1 MSKKTLITIAAIL
14 GVLAVIFAVMFF
26 VRNCDVNTA
35 NENKTKI
42 DELNAEYVGLQEE
55 CTAAIE
61 KLEGFIPTVEE
72 AAASVE
78 AAVEEKV
85 EEVTG
90 TVEEKVDEAVETVE
104 EKVEEVTETVEEKVD
119 EAVETVEEKVEEV
132 TETVEEKADEAVEA
146 VEEKTEEVIGTVE
159 EKVDEVVEAVEEKAD
174 EVTETVE
181 EVADAVEEGFNI
193 EGITSAADITA
204 EKLAELGWTVV
215 EDGTVTEELQAKFDA
230 AFANGFAGA
239 SYTADKLIATKTL
252 EDGTVLYLFEGT
264 QTYVI
269 PDAVPAEGY
278 TFIAEKAD
286 TTVEFRDFFA
296 KEIAE

>member
-35 NENKTKI
+35 NENQAKI
-42 DELNAEYVGLQEE
+42 DELNAEYTGLQDEYN
-55 CTAAIE
+55 AAVE
-61 KLEGFIPTVEE
+61 KMESFIPVVEE

-78 AAVEEKV
+78 GA
-85 EEVTG
+85 
-90 TVEEKVDEAVETVE
+90 VE

-286 TTVEFRDFFA
+286 TTVEFRDFLA

>member
-35 NENKTKI
+35 NENQAKI
-42 DELNAEYVGLQEE
+42 DELNAEYTGLQDEYN
-55 CTAAIE
+55 AAVE
-61 KLEGFIPTVEE
+61 KLESFIPVVEE
-72 AAASVE
+72 AATSVE
-78 AAVEEKV
+78 GA
-85 EEVTG
+85 
-90 TVEEKVDEAVETVE
+90 
-104 EKVEEVTETVEEKVD
+104 
-119 EAVETVEEKVEEV
+119 VEEKVEEV

-215 EDGTVTEELQAKFDA
+215 EDGTVTEELQTKFDA
-230 AFANGFAGA
+230 AFANGFTGA

-286 TTVEFRDFFA
+286 TVEFREFFP

>member
-35 NENKTKI
+35 NKNQAKI
-42 DELNAEYVGLQEE
+42 DELNAEYTGLQDEYN
-55 CTAAIE
+55 AAVE
-61 KLEGFIPTVEE
+61 KMESFIPVVEE

-78 AAVEEKV
+78 GA
-85 EEVTG
+85 
-90 TVEEKVDEAVETVE
+90 VE

-119 EAVETVEEKVEEV
+119 EAVETVEEKVE
-132 TETVEEKADEAVEA
+132 
-146 VEEKTEEVIGTVE
+146 
-159 EKVDEVVEAVEEKAD
+159 

-286 TTVEFRDFFA
+286 TTVEFRDFLA

>member
-42 DELNAEYVGLQEE
+42 DELNAEYTGLQDEYN
-55 CTAAIE
+55 AAVE
-61 KLEGFIPTVEE
+61 KMESFIPVVEE

-78 AAVEEKV
+78 GA
-85 EEVTG
+85 
-90 TVEEKVDEAVETVE
+90 VE

-132 TETVEEKADEAVEA
+132 TETVEEKVDETVEA
-146 VEEKTEEVIGTVE
+146 VEEKTEEVVGTIE
-159 EKVDEVVEAVEEKAD
+159 EKVDEAA
-174 EVTETVE
+174 ETVE

-215 EDGTVTEELQAKFDA
+215 EDGTVTEDMQAKFDA
-230 AFANGFAGA
+230 AFPEDFVGAG
-239 SYTADKLIATKTL
+239 YTAAKLIATKTL
-252 EDGTVLYLFEGT
+252 EDGTVLYLFEGA
-264 QTYVI
+264 QTVI
-269 PDAVPAEGY
+269 VPGAEPAEG
-278 TFIAEKAD
+278 FIAIAEKAD
-286 TTVEFRDFFA
+286 TVEFREFFP

>member
-78 AAVEEKV
+78 AA
-85 EEVTG
+85 
-90 TVEEKVDEAVETVE
+90 VE

-215 EDGTVTEELQAKFDA
+215 EDGTVTEELQTKFDA
-230 AFANGFAGA
+230 AFANGFTGA

-286 TTVEFRDFFA
+286 TVEFREFFP

>member
-35 NENKTKI
+35 NKNQAKI
-42 DELNAEYVGLQEE
+42 DELNAEYAGLQDEYN
-55 CTAAIE
+55 AAVE
-61 KLEGFIPTVEE
+61 KLESFIPTVEE

-85 EEVTG
+85 EEVT
-90 TVEEKVDEAVETVE
+90 
-104 EKVEEVTETVEEKVD
+104 ETVEEKVD
-119 EAVETVEEKVEEV
+119 ET
-132 TETVEEKADEAVEA
+132 VEA
-146 VEEKTEEVIGTVE
+146 VEEKTEEVVGTIE
-159 EKVDEVVEAVEEKAD
+159 EKVDEAA
-174 EVTETVE
+174 ETVE

-215 EDGTVTEELQAKFDA
+215 EDGTVTEDMQAKFDA
-230 AFANGFAGA
+230 AFANGFTGA

-286 TTVEFRDFFA
+286 TTVEFRDFLA